1 MEVIKLIGVLI
12 VIVGF
17 ILKLD
22 TLAVVVVAG
31 LATGLVAGMSP
42 MQILD
47 TLGTAF
53 ITNRTATLFILTLP
67 AIGLCERN
75 GLKDKAVDFITS
87 LKNAT
92 TGRLIAIW
100 QIIRTVASA
109 FSLRIGGHPQFIRPL
124 INPMAQAAAEVQYGE
139 LDEKTQDE
147 IKGMCAGSENYGNFF
162 AQNCFM
168 GASGTL
174 LIVSTLTEQGYPVDA
189 LQIAGQS
196 VPIAVLSV
204 VVGVIYALLFDQILK
219 RRFADRKKQEGKYYD
234 LDRKYHYCRVFLLH
248 HRPFLR
254 FQRREGIKRPGLREK
269 AYHRAVLVHPGIHLH
284 RRSLSSTLDHRCLRG
299 PDGSAHRLPSG
310 CPV

>member
-92 TGRLIAIW
+92 PGRLIAIW

-147 IKGMCAGSENYGNFF
+147 IKGMCAGSKNYGNFF

-219 RRFADRKKQEGKYYD
+219 RRFADRKKQEGK
-234 LDRKYHYCRVFLLH
+234 
-248 HRPFLR
+248 
-254 FQRREGIKRPGLREK
+254 
-269 AYHRAVLVHPGIHLH
+269 
-284 RRSLSSTLDHRCLRG
+284 
-299 PDGSAHRLPSG
+299 
-310 CPV
+310 

>member
-92 TGRLIAIW
+92 TGRLIVIW

-219 RRFADRKKQEGKYYD
+219 RRFADRKKQEGK
-234 LDRKYHYCRVFLLH
+234 
-248 HRPFLR
+248 
-254 FQRREGIKRPGLREK
+254 
-269 AYHRAVLVHPGIHLH
+269 
-284 RRSLSSTLDHRCLRG
+284 
-299 PDGSAHRLPSG
+299 
-310 CPV
+310 

>member
-139 LDEKTQDE
+139 LDEKTQDA

-219 RRFADRKKQEGKYYD
+219 RRFADRKKQEGK
-234 LDRKYHYCRVFLLH
+234 
-248 HRPFLR
+248 
-254 FQRREGIKRPGLREK
+254 
-269 AYHRAVLVHPGIHLH
+269 
-284 RRSLSSTLDHRCLRG
+284 
-299 PDGSAHRLPSG
+299 
-310 CPV
+310 

>member
-12 VIVGF
+12 VIIGF

-31 LATGLVAGMSP
+31 LATGLVAGMGP

-67 AIGLCERN
+67 VIGICERC

-100 QIIRTVASA
+100 QLIRTIASA

-124 INPMAQAAAEVQYGE
+124 INPMAQAAAVVQYGE
-139 LDEKTQDE
+139 LDEKTEDE

-168 GASGTL
+168 GSSGTL
-174 LIVSTLTEQGYPVDA
+174 LIVSTLGEQGYPVDA
-189 LQIAGQS
+189 L
-196 VPIAVLSV
+196 
-204 VVGVIYALLFDQILK
+204 
-219 RRFADRKKQEGKYYD
+219 
-234 LDRKYHYCRVFLLH
+234 
-248 HRPFLR
+248 
-254 FQRREGIKRPGLREK
+254 
-269 AYHRAVLVHPGIHLH
+269 
-284 RRSLSSTLDHRCLRG
+284 
-299 PDGSAHRLPSG
+299 
-310 CPV
+310 

>member
-31 LATGLVAGMSP
+31 LATGLVAGMSQ

-100 QIIRTVASA
+100 QIIRTIASA

-139 LDEKTQDE
+139 LDEKTQDA

-219 RRFADRKKQEGKYYD
+219 RRFADRKKQEGK
-234 LDRKYHYCRVFLLH
+234 
-248 HRPFLR
+248 
-254 FQRREGIKRPGLREK
+254 
-269 AYHRAVLVHPGIHLH
+269 
-284 RRSLSSTLDHRCLRG
+284 
-299 PDGSAHRLPSG
+299 
-310 CPV
+310 

>member
-67 AIGLCERN
+67 VIGICERN

-100 QIIRTVASA
+100 QVIRTIASA

-124 INPMAQAAAEVQYGE
+124 INPMAQAAAVVQYGE
-139 LDEKTQDE
+139 LDEKTEDE

-196 VPIAVLSV
+196 VPVAVLSV
-204 VVGVIYALLFDQILK
+204 VVGVIYALIFDQILK
-219 RRFADRKKQEGKYYD
+219 RRFADRKKQEGK
-234 LDRKYHYCRVFLLH
+234 
-248 HRPFLR
+248 
-254 FQRREGIKRPGLREK
+254 
-269 AYHRAVLVHPGIHLH
+269 
-284 RRSLSSTLDHRCLRG
+284 
-299 PDGSAHRLPSG
+299 
-310 CPV
+310 

>member
-219 RRFADRKKQEGKYYD
+219 RRFADRKKQEGK
-234 LDRKYHYCRVFLLH
+234 
-248 HRPFLR
+248 
-254 FQRREGIKRPGLREK
+254 
-269 AYHRAVLVHPGIHLH
+269 
-284 RRSLSSTLDHRCLRG
+284 
-299 PDGSAHRLPSG
+299 
-310 CPV
+310 

>member
-42 MQILD
+42 MKILE

-67 AIGLCERN
+67 VIGICERN

-100 QIIRTVASA
+100 QIIRTLASA

-124 INPMAQAAAEVQYGE
+124 INPMAQAAAVVQYGK
-139 LDEKTQDE
+139 LDEKTEDD

-168 GASGTL
+168 GYPGTL

-196 VPIAVLSV
+196 VPIAVFAV
-204 VVGVIYALLFDQILK
+204 IVGVIYALIFDQILK
-219 RRFADRKKQEGKYYD
+219 RRFSDRKKQE
-234 LDRKYHYCRVFLLH
+234 
-248 HRPFLR
+248 
-254 FQRREGIKRPGLREK
+254 EM
-269 AYHRAVLVHPGIHLH
+269 
-284 RRSLSSTLDHRCLRG
+284 
-299 PDGSAHRLPSG
+299 
-310 CPV
+310 

>member
-100 QIIRTVASA
+100 QIIRTIASA

-196 VPIAVLSV
+196 VPSAVLSV
-204 VVGVIYALLFDQILK
+204 VVGVIYALIFDQILK
-219 RRFADRKKQEGKYYD
+219 RRFADRKKQE
-234 LDRKYHYCRVFLLH
+234 
-248 HRPFLR
+248 
-254 FQRREGIKRPGLREK
+254 EK
-269 AYHRAVLVHPGIHLH
+269 
-284 RRSLSSTLDHRCLRG
+284 
-299 PDGSAHRLPSG
+299 
-310 CPV
+310 

>member
-17 ILKLD
+17 IFKLD

-42 MQILD
+42 MKILE

-67 AIGLCERN
+67 VIGICDRN

-100 QIIRTVASA
+100 QIIRTLASA

-124 INPMAQAAAEVQYGE
+124 INPMAQAAAVVQYGK
-139 LDEKTQDE
+139 LDEKTEDD

-168 GASGTL
+168 GSSGTL

-196 VPIAVLSV
+196 VPIAVFAV
-204 VVGVIYALLFDQILK
+204 IVGVIYALIFDQILK
-219 RRFADRKKQEGKYYD
+219 RRFSDRKKQE
-234 LDRKYHYCRVFLLH
+234 
-248 HRPFLR
+248 
-254 FQRREGIKRPGLREK
+254 EM
-269 AYHRAVLVHPGIHLH
+269 
-284 RRSLSSTLDHRCLRG
+284 
-299 PDGSAHRLPSG
+299 
-310 CPV
+310 